1 MSSVKHWR
9 TIPNKAIDNNV
20 EIIYNSIGNSSIS
33 FCFCIIIIIIIIIIY
48 ALCILLAI
56 LYVFS
61 LHKVFVFPVQLNAV
75 DNCHK
80 HRLKFHTEVKS
91 EEMNAEMN
99 AGYGAAVAFSVIFAV
114 LALAEA
120 IVIAVLLARL
130 IKGIKVLAVSKL
142 TNIIIFS
149 FTHMQRRR
157 NKSLLVFAMEILHSF
172 HF

>member
-1 MSSVKHWR
+1 M
-9 TIPNKAIDNNV
+9 
-20 EIIYNSIGNSSIS
+20 
-33 FCFCIIIIIIIIIIY
+33 
-48 ALCILLAI
+48 
-56 LYVFS
+56 FS

-91 EEMNAEMN
+91 EEMNAGRYE
-99 AGYGAAVAFSVIFAV
+99 AAVAFSVIFAV

-142 TNIIIFS
+142 TNI
-149 FTHMQRRR
+149 
-157 NKSLLVFAMEILHSF
+157 
-172 HF
+172 

>member
-20 EIIYNSIGNSSIS
+20 EIIYNSIDNSSIQFLFPYNYNS
-33 FCFCIIIIIIIIIIY
+33 YYYYY

-61 LHKVFVFPVQLNAV
+61 LLKVFVFPVQLNAV
-75 DNCHK
+75 DNFHK
-80 HRLKFHTEVKS
+80 HRLKFHTEVKP
-91 EEMNAEMN
+91 EEMN
-99 AGYGAAVAFSVIFAV
+99 AGYEAAVAFSVIFAV
-114 LALAEA
+114 LALVEA

-142 TNIIIFS
+142 TNIYNIF
-149 FTHMQRRR
+149 FYTHHAG
-157 NKSLLVFAMEILHSF
+157 KTK
-172 HF
+172 